1 MTVFKKDNLKFLCLL
16 TSLVI
21 LLSSCGN
28 SKNETETKELTDNQ
42 TDTASEK
49 SETGNAALSDLS
61 GTTDE
66 DGYSFT
72 ERDFDASYDKSNL
85 VSVILSDD
93 GCTVYGNGA
102 AADDNGVVITESGT
116 YIMSG
121 TLSNGFIKVSAETD
135 IKIQLVLDGVS
146 IHNESGPAIYI
157 QSADKVFITLAEDSV
172 NTLSDGTSYSAT
184 DDSTNLDATLFS
196 KEDLTVNGSGI
207 LNISGNY
214 KHGIVSKDDLVI
226 TGGTINVTSVK
237 VGLNGKDCV
246 KIGGG
251 TIDIQ
256 AGSDGIRSDNSEDT
270 SRGYIYIAGGNIN
283 ITSENDGI
291 QAETI

>member
-1 MTVFKKDNLKFLCLL
+1 MINPIQFQLFCRMTAALF
-16 TSLVI
+16 T
-21 LLSSCGN
+21 
-28 SKNETETKELTDNQ
+28 ETEPP
-42 TDTASEK
+42 
-49 SETGNAALSDLS
+49 
-61 GTTDE
+61 
-66 DGYSFT
+66 
-72 ERDFDASYDKSNL
+72 
-85 VSVILSDD
+85 
-93 GCTVYGNGA
+93 
-102 AADDNGVVITESGT
+102 ADDNGVVITESGT
-116 YIMSG
+116 YILSG
-121 TLSNGFIKVSAETD
+121 TLSNGFIKVSAKTD
-135 IKIQLVLDGVS
+135 TKIQLVLDGFRFTMNPVLQS
-146 IHNESGPAIYI
+146 IF
-157 QSADKVFITLAEDSV
+157 KVQIKIFITLAEDSV

-256 AGSDGIRSDNSEDT
+256 AGSDDIRS
-270 SRGYIYIAGGNIN
+270 
-283 ITSENDGI
+283 
-291 QAETI
+291 